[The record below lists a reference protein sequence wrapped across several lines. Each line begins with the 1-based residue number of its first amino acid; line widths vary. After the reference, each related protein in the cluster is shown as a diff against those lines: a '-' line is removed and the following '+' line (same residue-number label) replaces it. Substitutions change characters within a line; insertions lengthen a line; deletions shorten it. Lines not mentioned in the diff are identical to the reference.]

1 MRVLFCTSK
10 LPGAAIIRAVTWS
23 DWSHVALIDGE
34 EVIEATWPA
43 VRVVPLADVL
53 AKHSRF
59 AVADIPCQDPAA
71 VIAAARSQIGK
82 PYDLTALFGMLARRD
97 WQEADAWFCSE
108 LTAWAFQQGGSPL
121 FRPEAL
127 YRITPQHLWM
137 IAK

>member
-1 MRVLFCTSK
+1 MAQNSMMLGYLSVAIASQLITLLLFSPW
-10 LPGAAIIRAVTWS
+10 LRA
-23 DWSHVALIDGE
+23 LLL
-34 EVIEATWPA
+34 A
-43 VRVVPLADVL
+43 VRLAPLSEII
-53 AKHSRF
+53 AKHS
-59 AVADIPCQDPAA
+59 AHCIVDIPCDDPAA
-71 VIAAARSQIGK
+71 VIAAARSQVGK
-82 PYDLTALFGMLARRD
+82 PYDLTALFGLLVRRD